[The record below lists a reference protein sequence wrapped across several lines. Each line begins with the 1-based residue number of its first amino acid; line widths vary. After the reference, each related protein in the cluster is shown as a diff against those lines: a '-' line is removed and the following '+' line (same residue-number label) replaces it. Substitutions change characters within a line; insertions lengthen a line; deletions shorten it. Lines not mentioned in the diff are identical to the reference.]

1 MLQNACSKK
10 NKQKKKHIIIQ
21 EAAFFSL
28 PLVASHAVVNG
39 VGGKETET
47 SYGFLIAVFIFK

>member
-1 MLQNACSKK
+1 MHAPKKK
-10 NKQKKKHIIIQ
+10 NKKNHIIIQ